1 MVAFNG
7 SGTYNLPAGNP
18 VTTGTTISSSWA
30 NTTLSDIATALTNCI
45 TRDGQSPPT
54 ANIPHGGYKLTGLG
68 QASATGDAL
77 GWGQNASI
85 VNLTVTGTAT
95 LSADPTLALQATT
108 KQYVDGVAGGFPSGT
123 AMLFAQTSA
132 PTGWTKST
140 THNDKALRVV
150 SGTASSGGTYTFSS
164 TFANGNTGATTL
176 SLSQSPGH
184 YHGLASTNYGLGSIN
199 TWNGIGSSAGNSV
212 IAMGSIGNTPNGYFS
227 ALGSTGYQSMDTQG
241 GGGSHTH
248 PLSLAVQYVDVIIAT
263 KN

>member
-1 MVAFNG
+1 MAFNG
-7 SGTYNLPAGNP
+7 SGTYSLPAGNP
-18 VTTGTTISSSWA
+18 VTTGTTISSTWA
-30 NTTLSDIATALTNCI
+30 NLTLSDIASALTNCI

-68 QASATGDAL
+68 QASTSGDAL
-77 GWGQNASI
+77 GWGQNAT
-85 VNLTVTGTAT
+85 VNNLTVSGTAT
-95 LSADPTLALQATT
+95 LSADPSSNLQAAT
-108 KQYVDGVAGGFPSGT
+108 KQYVDANAGAFASGT
-123 AMLFAQTSA
+123 AMLFVQTSA

-176 SLSQSPGH
+176 STSQMPSHAHNVIWAG
-184 YHGLASTNYGLGSIN
+184 GGNFG
-199 TWNGIGSSAGNSV
+199 AGNPTMQ
-212 IAMGSIGNTPNGYFS
+212 ARYPS
-227 ALGSTGYQSMDTQG
+227 ADIYTATDSQG

-248 PLSLAVQYVDVIIAT
+248 SLSLAVAYVDVIICT

>member
-77 GWGQNASI
+77 GWGQNG
-85 VNLTVTGTAT
+85 NLAT
-95 LSADPTLALQATT
+95 LVLGADPTSNMQAAT
-108 KQYVDGVAGGFPSGT
+108 KQYVDANGGAFPSGT
-123 AMLFAQTSA
+123 AMLFAQTAA

-164 TFANGNTGATTL
+164 TFANGNTGAFTL
-176 SLSQSPGH
+176 STSEMPSHSHNLYGN
-184 YHGLASTNYGLGSIN
+184 STN
-199 TWNGIGSSAGNSV
+199 AGGGYPYFGGTAASV
-212 IAMGSIGNTPNGYFS
+212 GVATN
-227 ALGSTGYQSMDTQG
+227 AQG
-241 GGGSHTH
+241 GGGSHSH
-248 PLSLAVQYVDVIIAT
+248 GLSLAVQYVDVIIAT

>member
-1 MVAFNG
+1 MAFNG

-18 VTTGTTISSSWA
+18 VTTGSTISSTWA
-30 NTTLSDIATALTNCI
+30 NSTLSDIASALTNCI

-77 GWGQNASI
+77 GWGQNG
-85 VNLTVTGTAT
+85 NLAT
-95 LSADPTLALQATT
+95 LVLGADPSTNMQAAT
-108 KQYVDGVAGGFPSGT
+108 KQYVDNNSGGFPSGT
-123 AMLFAQTSA
+123 AMLFVQTSA

-164 TFANGNTGATTL
+164 TFTNGNTGAFTL
-176 SLSQSPGH
+176 SSSEMPSHNHNPLGQGPSANAN
-184 YHGLASTNYGLGSIN
+184 LASLGASGSVRGIMGGSDN
-199 TWNGIGSSAGNSV
+199 NGVGYYASNAGGTAFISS
-212 IAMGSIGNTPNGYFS
+212 T
-227 ALGSTGYQSMDTQG
+227 G
-241 GGGSHTH
+241 GGGSHSH
-248 PLSLAVQYVDVIIAT
+248 SLSLAVAYVDVIICT